1 MAGRLLLHE
10 ELQLSEPEMTHY
22 LATNKLTALSPFLKN
37 FLSLQCRRCGNKQ
50 RHLFGEMPC
59 SNCKKT
65 HAYCRKCINMGRV
78 MACTPLYWW
87 TGPKP
92 VWPQLAHPMVWSGQL
107 TPAQQKASNCIYHAI
122 KTGQASLLIHAVCGA
137 GKTEMLFEGIAFALK
152 SQKRIC
158 LATPRADVVRELL
171 PRFEQAFLGVEIV
184 GLYGGNGAHQQTGQ
198 LTIAT
203 THQLLR
209 YQHAFDVMI
218 IDEVDAFPYHADPS
232 LPYATK
238 RAQTQQATTIYLT
251 ATPREKR
258 LKRLPTIFVP
268 VRYHGYPLP
277 IPQLKIVPLFD
288 HSHGLTSLW
297 TWYKGRTDPNRQ
309 LLIFTATIKQ
319 ANQLFPVIK
328 RRYPD
333 QRVMLVHAND
343 AERID
348 KVRQFRDK
356 QLDILI
362 TTTIL
367 ERGVTFPSVDVVV
380 LQADHHVFDQ
390 AALVQI
396 AGRAGRDPKD
406 PNGDVIFIYSGK
418 TRAIAHAVRAIK
430 RMNKKAGF

>member
-1 MAGRLLLHE
+1 
-10 ELQLSEPEMTHY
+10 
-22 LATNKLTALSPFLKN
+22 
-37 FLSLQCRRCGNKQ
+37 
-50 RHLFGEMPC
+50 
-59 SNCKKT
+59 
-65 HAYCRKCINMGRV
+65 
-78 MACTPLYWW
+78 MACTTLYLW
-87 TGPKP
+87 TGPTP
-92 VWPQLAHPMVWSGQL
+92 VWPQVPQPMVWSGHL
-107 TPAQQKASNCIYHAI
+107 TRDQQKASNWIYHAI
-122 KTGQASLLIHAVCGA
+122 ETGQTRLLIHAVCGA
-137 GKTEMLFEGIAFALK
+137 GKTEMLFEGIALALK

-171 PRFEQAFLGVEIV
+171 PRFEQAFSGVKIV
-184 GLYGGNGAHQQTGQ
+184 GLYGGSGGHQQTGQ

-209 YQHAFDVMI
+209 YQQAFDVMI
-218 IDEVDAFPYHADPS
+218 IDEVDAFPFHADAS

-238 RAQTQQATTIYLT
+238 RAQKHHATTIYLT

-277 IPQLKIVPLFD
+277 VPQLKIVPLFD
-288 HSHGLTSLW
+288 QSHGLTSLW
-297 TWYKGRTDPNRQ
+297 KWHKGRTDPSRQ
-309 LLIFTATIKQ
+309 LLIFTATIKR
-319 ANQLFPVIK
+319 ANLLFPVIK
-328 RRYPD
+328 RQHPT
-333 QRVMLVHAND
+333 QKVMAVHAND
-343 AERID
+343 TERID

-367 ERGVTFPSVDVVV
+367 ERGVTFPAVDVVV

-396 AGRAGRDPKD
+396 AGRAGRDPND
-406 PNGDVIFIYSGK
+406 PNGDVIFICNGK
-418 TRAIAHAVRAIK
+418 TKAIAHAVKAIE